1 MEYISTR
8 NKNLQLSFKEIFLQG
23 LAPDGGLF
31 ISKNIKKY
39 SNNELNKMA
48 KLNYIDL
55 AKEIV
60 SNFCEKDLHG
70 KELEDII
77 KKSYS
82 NFSVK
87 NVVNIK
93 KIGKFSL
100 VELFHGPTL
109 AFKDIAMQPIGNIYD
124 EFNKS
129 NNKKINVI
137 VATSG
142 DTGSAAISALNGKTN
157 LNVFVLHPDKK
168 ISNIQRKLMTTV
180 ESKNVFNIAL
190 KGNFDDCQK
199 IVKDMFI
206 DQEFRKKINMSGVNS
221 INWAR
226 IIFQI
231 VYYFFVGLKFLNKP
245 INFSVP
251 TGNFGDVY
259 SGYVSKKMGL
269 PIKKLIVATN
279 ENDILSRVINSGHY
293 KPTKTKP
300 SISPSMD
307 IQVASNFERLLYDV
321 VGQDDNKVKLLMDKL
336 KNEGGYSLNK
346 EELNKIKSDF
356 CSSTV
361 SDELTKQTLKNVYEQ
376 YQLLIDPHTATAFKA
391 AELNSSDEEMLILS
405 TAHPCKFSETVH
417 QATGI
422 EPKIPENIKNI
433 LNQKESYITLDNNL
447 GAIKNYIL
455 ERIKE
460 I

>member
-1 MEYISTR
+1 VEYISTR
-8 NKNLQLSFKEIFLQG
+8 NKNLQFGFKEIFLQG

-142 DTGSAAISALNGKTN
+142 DTGSAAISALNGKAN

-168 ISNIQRKLMTTV
+168 ISNIQRRLMTTV

-259 SGYVSKKMGL
+259 SGYVAKKMGL

-433 LNQKESYITLDNNL
+433 LNKKESYITLDNNL

-455 ERIKE
+455 ERTKE

>member
-8 NKNLQLSFKEIFLQG
+8 NKNLQFGFKEIFLQG

-142 DTGSAAISALNGKTN
+142 DTGSAAISALNGKSN

-168 ISNIQRKLMTTV
+168 ISNIQRRLMTTV

-321 VGQDDNKVKLLMDKL
+321 VDQDDNKVKLLMDKL
-336 KNEGGYSLNK
+336 KNEGSYSLNK

-376 YQLLIDPHTATAFKA
+376 HQLLIDPHTATAFKA

-433 LNQKESYITLDNNL
+433 LNKKESYITLDNNL

-455 ERIKE
+455 ERTKE

>member
-8 NKNLQLSFKEIFLQG
+8 NKNLQFSFKEIFLQG

-142 DTGSAAISALNGKTN
+142 DTGSAAISALNGKAN

-168 ISNIQRKLMTTV
+168 ISNIQRRLMTTV

-336 KNEGGYSLNK
+336 KNEGSYSLNK

-417 QATGI
+417 QATGV

-433 LNQKESYITLDNNL
+433 LNKKESYITLDNNL
-447 GAIKNYIL
+447 GVIKNYIL

>member
-8 NKNLQLSFKEIFLQG
+8 NKNLQFSFKEIFLQG

-168 ISNIQRKLMTTV
+168 ISNIQRRLMTTV

-321 VGQDDNKVKLLMDKL
+321 VDQDDNKVKLLMDKL
-336 KNEGGYSLNK
+336 KNEGSYSLNK

-361 SDELTKQTLKNVYEQ
+361 SDELTKQTLKNVYKQ

-433 LNQKESYITLDNNL
+433 LNKKESYITLDNNL

>member
-8 NKNLQLSFKEIFLQG
+8 NKNLQFGFKEIFLQG
-23 LAPDGGLF
+23 LASDGGLF

-39 SNNELNKMA
+39 SNNELSKMA
-48 KLNYIDL
+48 KLNYVDL

-168 ISNIQRKLMTTV
+168 ISNIQRRLMTTV

-190 KGNFDDCQK
+190 KGDFDDCQK

-321 VGQDDNKVKLLMDKL
+321 VGQDDNKVKMLMDKL
-336 KNEGGYSLNK
+336 KNEGSYSLNK

-361 SDELTKQTLKNVYEQ
+361 SDELTKQTLKNVYKQ

-433 LNQKESYITLDNNL
+433 LNKKESYITLDNNL
-447 GAIKNYIL
+447 GTIKNYIL
-455 ERIKE
+455 ERTKE

>member
-8 NKNLQLSFKEIFLQG
+8 NKNLQFGFKEIFLQG

-87 NVVNIK
+87 NVVSIK

-168 ISNIQRKLMTTV
+168 ISNIQRRLMTTV

-190 KGNFDDCQK
+190 KGDFDDCQK

-321 VGQDDNKVKLLMDKL
+321 VDQDDNKVKLLMDKL
-336 KNEGGYSLNK
+336 KNEGSYSLNK

-361 SDELTKQTLKNVYEQ
+361 SDELTKQTLKNVYKQ

-433 LNQKESYITLDNNL
+433 LNKKESYITLDNNL

>member
-8 NKNLQLSFKEIFLQG
+8 NKNLQFSFKEIFLQG

-168 ISNIQRKLMTTV
+168 ISNIQRRLMTTV

-190 KGNFDDCQK
+190 KGDFDDCQK

-321 VGQDDNKVKLLMDKL
+321 VDQDDNKVKLLMDKL
-336 KNEGGYSLNK
+336 KNEGSYSLNK

-376 YQLLIDPHTATAFKA
+376 HQLLIDPHTATAFKA

-433 LNQKESYITLDNNL
+433 LNKKESYITLDNNL

>member
-8 NKNLQLSFKEIFLQG
+8 NKNLQFGFKEIFLQG

-142 DTGSAAISALNGKTN
+142 DTGSAAISALNGKAN

-168 ISNIQRKLMTTV
+168 ISNIQRRLMTTV

-417 QATGI
+417 QTTGI

-447 GAIKNYIL
+447 AVIKNYIL

>member
-8 NKNLQLSFKEIFLQG
+8 NKNLQFSFKEIFLQG

-48 KLNYIDL
+48 KLNYVDL

-168 ISNIQRKLMTTV
+168 ISNIQRRLMTTV

-190 KGNFDDCQK
+190 KGDFDDCQK

-321 VGQDDNKVKLLMDKL
+321 VDQDDNKVKLLMDKL
-336 KNEGGYSLNK
+336 KNEGSYSLNK

-361 SDELTKQTLKNVYEQ
+361 SDELTKQTLKNVYKQ

-433 LNQKESYITLDNNL
+433 LNKKESYITLDNNL
-447 GAIKNYIL
+447 GAIKHYIL

>member
-1 MEYISTR
+1 VEYISTR
-8 NKNLQLSFKEIFLQG
+8 NKNLQFGFKEIFLQG

-60 SNFCEKDLHG
+60 SNFCKKDLHG

-142 DTGSAAISALNGKTN
+142 DTGSAAISALNGKAN

-168 ISNIQRKLMTTV
+168 ISNIQRRLMTTV

-231 VYYFFVGLKFLNKP
+231 VYYFFVGLKFLNRP

-293 KPTKTKP
+293 KPAKTKP

-336 KNEGGYSLNK
+336 KNEGSYSLNK

-356 CSSTV
+356 CSSTI

-376 YQLLIDPHTATAFKA
+376 HQLLIDPHTATAFKA

-417 QATGI
+417 HATGV

-447 GAIKNYIL
+447 GVIKNYIL

>member
-8 NKNLQLSFKEIFLQG
+8 NKNLQFGFKEIFLQG

-142 DTGSAAISALNGKTN
+142 DTGSAAISALNGKAN

-168 ISNIQRKLMTTV
+168 ISNIQRRLMTTV

-405 TAHPCKFSETVH
+405 TAHPYKFSETVH
-417 QATGI
+417 QATGV

-433 LNQKESYITLDNNL
+433 LNKKESYITLDNSL
-447 GAIKNYIL
+447 STIKNYIL

>member
-8 NKNLQLSFKEIFLQG
+8 NKNLQFGFKEIFLQG
-23 LAPDGGLF
+23 LASDGGLF

-39 SNNELNKMA
+39 SNNELSKMA
-48 KLNYIDL
+48 KLNYVDL

-168 ISNIQRKLMTTV
+168 ISNIQRRLMTTV

-279 ENDILSRVINSGHY
+279 ENDILNRVINSGHY

-321 VGQDDNKVKLLMDKL
+321 VDQDDNKVKLLMDKL
-336 KNEGGYSLNK
+336 KNEGSYSLNK

-361 SDELTKQTLKNVYEQ
+361 SDELTKQTLKNVYKQ

-433 LNQKESYITLDNNL
+433 LNKKESYITLDNNL

>member
-168 ISNIQRKLMTTV
+168 ISNIQRRLMTTV

-321 VGQDDNKVKLLMDKL
+321 VDQDDNKVKLLMDKL
-336 KNEGGYSLNK
+336 KNEGSYSLNK

-376 YQLLIDPHTATAFKA
+376 HQLLIDPHTATAFKA

-422 EPKIPENIKNI
+422 APKIPENIKNI
-433 LNQKESYITLDNNL
+433 LNKKESYITLDNNL

>member
-8 NKNLQLSFKEIFLQG
+8 NKNLQFGFKEIFLQG

-142 DTGSAAISALNGKTN
+142 DTGSAAISALNGKAN

-168 ISNIQRKLMTTV
+168 ISNIQRRLMTTV

-336 KNEGGYSLNK
+336 KNEGSYSLNK

-376 YQLLIDPHTATAFKA
+376 HQLLIDPHTATAFKA

-433 LNQKESYITLDNNL
+433 LNKKESYITLDNNL
-447 GAIKNYIL
+447 GVIKNYIL

>member
-8 NKNLQLSFKEIFLQG
+8 NKNLQFSFKEIFLQG

-142 DTGSAAISALNGKTN
+142 DTGSAAISALNGKAN

-168 ISNIQRKLMTTV
+168 ISNIQRRLMTTV

-321 VGQDDNKVKLLMDKL
+321 VDQDDNRVKLLMDKL
-336 KNEGGYSLNK
+336 KNEGSYSLNK

-417 QATGI
+417 QATGV

-447 GAIKNYIL
+447 GVIKNYIL

>member
-8 NKNLQLSFKEIFLQG
+8 NKNLQLGFKEIFLQG

-142 DTGSAAISALNGKTN
+142 DTGSAAISALNGKAN

-168 ISNIQRKLMTTV
+168 ISNIQRRLMTTV

-279 ENDILSRVINSGHY
+279 ENDILSRVINSGQY

-433 LNQKESYITLDNNL
+433 LNKKESYITLDNNL

-455 ERIKE
+455 ERTKE

>member
-8 NKNLQLSFKEIFLQG
+8 NKNLQFSFKEIFLQG

-168 ISNIQRKLMTTV
+168 ISNIQRRLMTTV

-190 KGNFDDCQK
+190 KGDFDDCQK

-321 VGQDDNKVKLLMDKL
+321 VDQDDNKVKLLMDKL
-336 KNEGGYSLNK
+336 KNEGSYSLNK

-361 SDELTKQTLKNVYEQ
+361 SDELTKQTLKNVYKQ

-433 LNQKESYITLDNNL
+433 LNKKESYITLDNNL